1 MSTLTK
7 ELKVKITA
15 DANGLKGA
23 LNGIS
28 KDISKVS
35 KDFEG
40 LKKVGE
46 GISNIGKKLTMG
58 LTLPIAGVA
67 GASAKLSIDFEKS
80 FAKVS
85 TLLDSSSTDF
95 DKYKKDIKNAS
106 KEMGVSID
114 KYSEAVYQSISAGV
128 DQAKAVEF
136 TTQAVKLAKGGFTE
150 TATAVDLMTTIM
162 NSYGD
167 KAGDVNSI
175 MDSLINTQNKG
186 KTTVDELASSMG
198 KIIPIANGLNVP
210 FNTLNGAMAS
220 LTAGG
225 IATAEATTYLKSML
239 NELGKGGT
247 KVAGILKEETGKSFS
262 ELMNEGMPLSE
273 VLGILQSN
281 AEANG
286 LAFNDLFGSSEAA
299 TAALAL
305 MRDGGADLDQKIKE
319 ITETTGS
326 ANEAFEKMEDT
337 AGAKLEKAFN
347 AMKISL
353 IDVGDAL
360 APLIEKF
367 AEFVSKVADWIGKF
381 GELNPATQNFILIV
395 AGVLAV
401 LGPLLMLVGGAISL
415 FANLSIVAGA
425 LGISVSALCSP
436 FLIAIGVIAGIIAIG
451 YLLVSNWDWIKEKAS
466 ELGQKISDTWNSICE
481 WTSNTWNSV
490 CEWVSNAWDT
500 ICNAVQVGVMLIG
513 EILSGAFQIITLPWQ
528 FIWENCKDIIIPI
541 WEAIKTYVSE
551 KFNELKTKV
560 LEIANTMKDFV
571 VNKFN
576 ELKTK
581 ASEVWNNIKTYVVQ
595 KATEIKDQAIQKFQD
610 MVSPVVDKFNQIK
623 SKASEIFGNIKQAIT
638 DKINSA
644 KDAVGNAINK
654 MKSFLSVTLPFPK
667 IKMPHFSISGKFS
680 INPPSVPSFKVDWYS
695 KGAIFKRPTVL
706 GGMGIG
712 DKHNGIGS
720 NAEAI
725 LPINQLP
732 KLLGL
737 DKMQNGG
744 VNLSIENF
752 NNNTDKD
759 IEYLANELAFYLS
772 RKKIGMGGAF

>member
-1 MSTLTK
+1 
-7 ELKVKITA
+7 
-15 DANGLKGA
+15 
-23 LNGIS
+23 
-28 KDISKVS
+28 
-35 KDFEG
+35 
-40 LKKVGE
+40 
-46 GISNIGKKLTMG
+46 
-58 LTLPIAGVA
+58 
-67 GASAKLSIDFEKS
+67 
-80 FAKVS
+80 
-85 TLLDSSSTDF
+85 
-95 DKYKKDIKNAS
+95 
-106 KEMGVSID
+106 
-114 KYSEAVYQSISAGV
+114 
-128 DQAKAVEF
+128 
-136 TTQAVKLAKGGFTE
+136 
-150 TATAVDLMTTIM
+150 
-162 NSYGD
+162 
-167 KAGDVNSI
+167 
-175 MDSLINTQNKG
+175 
-186 KTTVDELASSMG
+186 MG

-262 ELMNEGMPLSE
+262 ELMEQGMPLSE
-273 VLGILQSN
+273 VLGILQTH

-347 AMKISL
+347 GVKVSL

-367 AEFVSKVADWIGKF
+367 AEFIDKIADWIGKF
-381 GELNPATQNFILIV
+381 GELNPVTQDFILIV
-395 AGVLAV
+395 AGILAGIGPLVGLIGSCISVFVGLSVASTV
-401 LGPLLMLVGGAISL
+401 LGIGMLPLVGI
-415 FANLSIVAGA
+415 
-425 LGISVSALCSP
+425 
-436 FLIAIGVIAGIIAIG
+436 IAGIIAVIG
-451 YLLVSNWDWIKEKAS
+451 LLVGAGIWLCQNWDTIKAKAS
-466 ELGQKISDTWNSICE
+466 ELGK
-481 WTSNTWNSV
+481 
-490 CEWVSNAWDT
+490 
-500 ICNAVQVGVMLIG
+500 
-513 EILSGAFQIITLPWQ
+513 
-528 FIWENCKDIIIPI
+528 
-541 WEAIKTYVSE
+541 YVSD
-551 KFNELKTKV
+551 KFNELKTNAINKFNELKTGV
-560 LEIANTMKDFV
+560 VDKFNEAKTNVVNKANEIKTGIVNKFNELKTNA

-581 ASEVWNNIKTYVVQ
+581 ASEVWNNIKTCVVQ
-595 KATEIKDQAIQKFQD
+595 KATEIKDQAIQKFQA

-638 DKINSA
+638 DKINGA
-644 KDAVGNAINK
+644 RDAVGNAIE
-654 MKSFLSVTLPFPK
+654 K
-667 IKMPHFSISGKFS
+667 IKGFFNFSWSLPPLKLPHISISGSFS
-680 INPPSVPSFKVDWYS
+680 LNPPSVPKFGISWYS

-706 GGMGIG
+706 GGMGVG
-712 DKHNGIGS
+712 DAHNGIGS

-759 IEYLANELAFYLS
+759 IEYLANEIAFYIN
-772 RKKIGMGGAF
+772 RKRIGMGGAF

>member
-1 MSTLTK
+1 
-7 ELKVKITA
+7 
-15 DANGLKGA
+15 
-23 LNGIS
+23 
-28 KDISKVS
+28 
-35 KDFEG
+35 
-40 LKKVGE
+40 
-46 GISNIGKKLTMG
+46 
-58 LTLPIAGVA
+58 
-67 GASAKLSIDFEKS
+67 
-80 FAKVS
+80 
-85 TLLDSSSTDF
+85 
-95 DKYKKDIKNAS
+95 
-106 KEMGVSID
+106 
-114 KYSEAVYQSISAGV
+114 
-128 DQAKAVEF
+128 
-136 TTQAVKLAKGGFTE
+136 
-150 TATAVDLMTTIM
+150 
-162 NSYGD
+162 
-167 KAGDVNSI
+167 
-175 MDSLINTQNKG
+175 
-186 KTTVDELASSMG
+186 MG

-262 ELMNEGMPLSE
+262 ELMEQGMPLSE
-273 VLGILQSN
+273 VLGILQTH
-281 AEANG
+281 AKDNG

-367 AEFVSKVADWIGKF
+367 AEFIDKIAGWIGKF
-381 GELNPATQNFILIV
+381 GELNPVTQDFILIV
-395 AGVLAV
+395 AGILAGIGPLVGLIGSCISAFVGLSVASTV
-401 LGPLLMLVGGAISL
+401 LGIGMLPLVGI
-415 FANLSIVAGA
+415 IV
-425 LGISVSALCSP
+425 
-436 FLIAIGVIAGIIAIG
+436 GIIAVIG
-451 YLLVSNWDWIKEKAS
+451 LLVGSGIWLCQNWDTIKAKAS
-466 ELGQKISDTWNSICE
+466 ELGK
-481 WTSNTWNSV
+481 
-490 CEWVSNAWDT
+490 
-500 ICNAVQVGVMLIG
+500 
-513 EILSGAFQIITLPWQ
+513 
-528 FIWENCKDIIIPI
+528 
-541 WEAIKTYVSE
+541 YVSD
-551 KFNELKTKV
+551 KFNELKTNA
-560 LEIANTMKDFV
+560 I
-571 VNKFN
+571 NKFN
-576 ELKTK
+576 ELKTGVVNKFTEAKTNVVNK
-581 ASEVWNNIKTYVVQ
+581 ANEIKTGIVNKFSEAKTNVIN
-595 KATEIKDQAIQKFQD
+595 KANEIKTGIVNKFSEAKTNA
-610 MVSPVVDKFNQIK
+610 VNKFNEIK
-623 SKASEIFGNIKQAIT
+623 TGIT

-644 KDAVGNAINK
+644 RDAVKNAIEK
-654 MKSFLSVTLPFPK
+654 IKSFFNFSWSLPPLK
-667 IKMPHFSISGKFS
+667 LPHISISGSFS
-680 INPPSVPSFKVDWYS
+680 LNPPSVPKFGISWYS

-706 GGMGIG
+706 GGMGVG
-712 DKHNGIGS
+712 DAHNGIGS